1 MPMSDILLSG
11 VLTGMV
17 SSLAIVKFLLH
28 RLLQII
34 LELFSKNKSVGT
46 LNTEVQY
53 MLEPMSTADS
63 GSRDSIWDLTL
74 LFLDKLSLTL
84 CIFILTNTS

>member
-17 SSLAIVKFLLH
+17 SSLAIVEVLSH

-46 LNTEVQY
+46 LNTPVQY
-53 MLEPMSTADS
+53 MLEAMSIADS
-63 GSRDSIWDLTL
+63 GSRDSIWDSTL